1 MADAPQSP
9 STTTFAAGGR
19 LSRFSSRHGRLSHAY
34 LADRLRGATSYDR
47 IAGYFRSSIFELVGE
62 ELGGIERVRIVA
74 NADLDVEDVEAAQK
88 VREAKLFQR
97 FVEDDIIVDAVMHR
111 GRYAKL
117 HELLS
122 SGRVEVRVV
131 PRSVAPFLHGKAGVV
146 TGPDGAVAFM
156 GSINET
162 RAAWAHNYELVWE
175 DTSPEGVEW
184 VQAEFEELWAKGKP
198 LPDAII
204 REVGRLA
211 NRREVEVVD
220 FAADPAAVA
229 PAALAETPI
238 YRDGESLQPWQRAF
252 VAQFLAHRETYGKAR
267 VLLADEVG
275 VGKTLS
281 LAASAL
287 LATLLGDGPVLI
299 LVPSTLTEQWQIE
312 LLDRLGMPVARW
324 HSTRKCWIDPAGRT
338 IKGAGAADVARC
350 PYAIGIVSTGLIVHG
365 IDRHGEAKPGSEA
378 QHLLRQKFGM
388 VILDEAHKA
397 RGSEPMGASQRTP
410 NNLLTFIGKIATRT
424 RHMLL
429 STATPIQTGEEDLW
443 DLLDALNQDAGFVI
457 GSAFSPWQ
465 KPDEVLPFLKGERK
479 VTSLREGWQ
488 LLTNPLPPVGDDDLL
503 ADIRDALGL
512 KPSDWSTTAFPSDL
526 GNPVIEAKAEM
537 ELMATPGGHGYFQRD
552 NPLLRHVVLRKRR
565 DLERLGLIPVLPVD
579 IHPSPDAPISSHLF
593 DGLSLYTSDAFDA
606 AYQAV
611 GRFTQA
617 YGKRDK
623 PAGFMKTLLLQR
635 LCSSHAAAISTAR
648 SLLGDSELDEEVQE
662 ELDEAV
668 FDTRADEQQ
677 HLRDIISALEGV
689 DDPKLRAVRYFLDE
703 YRTSRIPW
711 REMGSIVFSQY
722 YDTASWT
729 ASSLSRAYPDQVIA
743 LYAGS
748 GKSKLLLNG
757 VATAVERPQIKKLV
771 AHREIKLL
779 IATDAACEGLNLQT
793 LGTLINIDLP
803 WNPSRLEQRIGRIKR
818 FGQTRDRVDMANLT
832 YSGTI
837 DEKVYRVLSERLK
850 VSSDIFG
857 TMPETI
863 EADWIGDLEQLEQR
877 LREYTV
883 PRKRFDPFE
892 TRYAA
897 DLQIDDGWA
906 TASAVL
912 ARSNVEALLSTGWPA
927 LRGRAAG
934 GT

>member
-1 MADAPQSP
+1 MAALAPSP
-9 STTTFAAGGR
+9 STTSFANGGR

-34 LADRLRGATSYDR
+34 LTERLRGAQTYDR

-62 ELGGIERVRIVA
+62 ELDGIERIRIVA

-88 VREAKLFQR
+88 VRDSKLFQR
-97 FVEDDIIVDAVMHR
+97 FVEDEVIVDAAVHR

-117 HELLS
+117 YELLS

-131 PRSVAPFLHGKAGVV
+131 PRTVAPFLHGKAGVV
-146 TGPDGAVAFM
+146 RSDGGAIAFM

-175 DTSPEGVEW
+175 DSSSEGVEW
-184 VQAEFEELWAKGKP
+184 VQAEFDELWAKGKP

-211 NRREVEVVD
+211 NRREVEIVE
-220 FAADPAAVA
+220 FAQDPAAVA

-252 VAQFLAHRETYGKAR
+252 VAQFLAHRDTYGKAR

-287 LATLLGDGPVLI
+287 LSVLLDDGPVLI

-324 HSTRKCWIDPAGRT
+324 HSTRKCWIDPNGRA
-338 IKGAGAADVARC
+338 IKGAGASDVARC
-350 PYAIGIVSTGLIVHG
+350 PYAIGIVSTGLIVQG
-365 IDRHGEAKPGSEA
+365 VDRHGEPKLGSEA
-378 QHLLRQKFGM
+378 EHLLRQKYGM
-388 VILDEAHKA
+388 VVLDEAHKA
-397 RGSEPMGASQRTP
+397 RGSEPIGSSQRTP
-410 NNLLTFIGKIATRT
+410 NNLLKFLSRIATRT

-429 STATPIQTGEEDLW
+429 STATPIQTGEDDLW
-443 DLLDALNQDAGFVI
+443 DLLHALNQDAGFVL
-457 GSAFSPWQ
+457 GTAFSPWQ
-465 KPDEVLPFLKGERK
+465 RPTEVLPFLKGEK
-479 VTSLREGWQ
+479 QVTSLREGWQ

-512 KPSDWSTTAFPSDL
+512 KPNDWSTTKFPSDL
-526 GNPVIEAKAEM
+526 NNVVIEAKADM
-537 ELMATPGGHGYFQRD
+537 ELTALPGGHGYFQRD

-579 IHPSPDAPISSHLF
+579 IHPSPDTPNSSHLF
-593 DGLSLYTSDAFDA
+593 DGLSLYTSDAFDT

-611 GRFTQA
+611 GRFTKA
-617 YGKRDK
+617 YGRRDK

-635 LCSSHAAAISTAR
+635 LCSSHAAAIATAR
-648 SLLGDSELDEEVQE
+648 ALMGEGELDDEVQE
-662 ELDEAV
+662 ELDQET
-668 FDTRADEQQ
+668 FDPRVEERR
-677 HLRDIISALEGV
+677 HLGDIVAALDGV

-703 YRTSRIPW
+703 HRSAKLSW
-711 REMGSIVFSQY
+711 REMGAIVFSQY
-722 YDTASWT
+722 YDTAAWT
-729 ASSLSRAYPDQVIA
+729 AEALSSAYPDQVVA

-748 GKSKLLLNG
+748 GKSRLLVGG
-757 VATAVERPQIKKLV
+757 VATSIERAQIKRLV
-771 AHREIKLL
+771 SRREVRLVV
-779 IATDAACEGLNLQT
+779 ATDAACEGLNLQT
-793 LGTLINIDLP
+793 LGTLINVDLP

-832 YSGTI
+832 YAGTI
-837 DEKVYRVLSERLK
+837 DEKVYRVLSQRLK

-863 EADWIGDLEQLEQR
+863 EADWIEDLERLEQR

-892 TRYAA
+892 ARYAA
-897 DLQIDDGWA
+897 ELLEDDGWA
-906 TASAVL
+906 TATAVL
-912 ARSNVEALLSTGWPA
+912 ARANVEQRLGIGWPA
-927 LRGRAAG
+927 PRGRASS
-934 GT
+934 

>member
-1 MADAPQSP
+1 MAALAPSP
-9 STTTFAAGGR
+9 STTTFANGGR

-34 LADRLRGATSYDR
+34 LAERLRGAQTYDR

-62 ELGGIERVRIVA
+62 ELDGIERIRIVA

-88 VREAKLFQR
+88 VRDSKLFQR
-97 FVEDDIIVDAVMHR
+97 FVEDEVIVDAAVHR

-117 HELLS
+117 YELLS

-131 PRSVAPFLHGKAGVV
+131 PRTVAPFLHGKAGVV
-146 TGPDGAVAFM
+146 RSDGGAIAFM

-175 DTSPEGVEW
+175 DSSSEGVEW
-184 VQAEFEELWAKGKP
+184 VQAEFDELWAKGKP

-211 NRREVEVVD
+211 NRREVEIVE
-220 FAADPAAVA
+220 FAEDPAAVA

-252 VAQFLAHRETYGKAR
+252 VAQFLAHRDTYGKAR

-287 LATLLGDGPVLI
+287 LSVLLDDGPVLI

-324 HSTRKCWIDPAGRT
+324 HSTRKCWIDPNGRA
-338 IKGAGAADVARC
+338 IKGAGASDVARC
-350 PYAIGIVSTGLIVHG
+350 PYAIGIVSTGLIVQG
-365 IDRHGEAKPGSEA
+365 VDRHGEPKLGSEA
-378 QHLLRQKFGM
+378 EHLLRQKYGM
-388 VILDEAHKA
+388 VVLDEAHKA
-397 RGSEPMGASQRTP
+397 RGSEPIGSSQRTP
-410 NNLLTFIGKIATRT
+410 NNLLKFLSRIATRT

-429 STATPIQTGEEDLW
+429 STATPIQTGEDDLW
-443 DLLDALNQDAGFVI
+443 DLLHALNQDAGFVL
-457 GSAFSPWQ
+457 GTAFSPWQ
-465 KPDEVLPFLKGERK
+465 RPTEVLPFLKGEK
-479 VTSLREGWQ
+479 QVTSLREGWQ

-512 KPSDWSTTAFPSDL
+512 KPNDWSTTKFPSDL
-526 GNPVIEAKAEM
+526 NNVVIEAKADM
-537 ELMATPGGHGYFQRD
+537 ELTALPGGHGYFQRD

-579 IHPSPDAPISSHLF
+579 IHPSPDTPNSSHLF
-593 DGLSLYTSDAFDA
+593 DGLSLYTSDAFDT

-611 GRFTQA
+611 GRFTKA
-617 YGKRDK
+617 YGRRDK

-635 LCSSHAAAISTAR
+635 LCSSHAAAIATAR
-648 SLLGDSELDEEVQE
+648 ALMGEGELDDEVQE
-662 ELDEAV
+662 ELDQET
-668 FDTRADEQQ
+668 FDPRIEERR
-677 HLRDIISALEGV
+677 HLGDIVAALDGV

-703 YRTSRIPW
+703 HRSAKLSW
-711 REMGSIVFSQY
+711 REMGAIVFSQY
-722 YDTASWT
+722 YDTAAWT
-729 ASSLSRAYPDQVIA
+729 AEALSSVYPDQVVA

-748 GKSKLLLNG
+748 GKSRLLVGG
-757 VATAVERPQIKKLV
+757 VATSIERAQIKRLV
-771 AHREIKLL
+771 SRREVRLVV
-779 IATDAACEGLNLQT
+779 ATDAACEGLNLQT
-793 LGTLINIDLP
+793 LGTLINVDLP

-832 YSGTI
+832 YAGTI
-837 DEKVYRVLSERLK
+837 DEKVYRVLSQRLK

-863 EADWIGDLEQLEQR
+863 EADWIEDLERLEQR

-892 TRYAA
+892 ARYAA
-897 DLQIDDGWA
+897 ELLEDDGWA
-906 TASAVL
+906 TATAVL
-912 ARSNVEALLSTGWPA
+912 ARANVEQRLGIGWPA
-927 LRGRAAG
+927 PRGRASS
-934 GT
+934 